1 MQRNLYFDALRGI
14 AIMMV
19 VAIHTFYACEFDSW
33 LSICAIS
40 MREIFNMAVP
50 MFLAISGFF
59 IGRRDFEDKRQ
70 VFAFWKKQIPK
81 VYIPVLFWSI
91 PYFFLS
97 ILEGQSILENVLLFF
112 FCGYSIYYFIALIV
126 QCYLLLPVI
135 QKKMLKPATGGGGN
149 PMYINNMRHCNFLY
163 KCYKTSF
170 NSVCR
175 SCNCMV
181 NILLVRSIYFKKQ
194 PKL

>member
-97 ILEGQSILENVLLFF
+97 ILEGQSILENVLFVLFLWLQHILF
-112 FCGYSIYYFIALIV
+112 YSINCSMLFIAP
-126 QCYLLLPVI
+126 CNTEENA
-135 QKKMLKPATGGGGN
+135 KTRNGGG
-149 PMYINNMRHCNFLY
+149 
-163 KCYKTSF
+163 
-170 NSVCR
+170 
-175 SCNCMV
+175 
-181 NILLVRSIYFKKQ
+181 
-194 PKL
+194 

>member
-19 VAIHTFYACEFDSW
+19 VAIHTFYACEFESW

-59 IGRRDFEDKRQ
+59 IGRVVFEDKRQ
-70 VFAFWKKQIPK
+70 VFVFWKKQIPK

-91 PYFFLS
+91 PYFALA
-97 ILEGQSILENVLLFF
+97 ILEGQSILENVLLLF

-135 QKKMLKPATGGGGN
+135 QKKMLNPVIGGEFFV
-149 PMYINNMRHCNFLY
+149 Y
-163 KCYKTSF
+163 
-170 NSVCR
+170 
-175 SCNCMV
+175 
-181 NILLVRSIYFKKQ
+181 Q
-194 PKL
+194 

>member
-59 IGRRDFEDKRQ
+59 IGRMVFEDKRQ

-91 PYFFLS
+91 PYFVLA
-97 ILEGQSILENVLLFF
+97 ILCEGQSILENVLLFF

-126 QCYLLLPVI
+126 QCYLLLPVM
-135 QKKMLKPATGGGGN
+135 QKKMLNPVMGGN
-149 PMYINNMRHCNFLY
+149 SLYINDMCCCGFLHKY
-163 KCYKTSF
+163 YKTSF
-170 NSVCR
+170 NSVCW
-175 SCNCMV
+175 SCNRMV

-194 PKL
+194 PRL